1 MSTSHREAG
10 GGIPS
15 IGALFSETL
24 TDVMNNIVGY
34 LMMGLALM
42 AVAIPV
48 GIFAS
53 IVSLIVLY
61 GVMGVG
67 VFASL
72 AGGAAM
78 QEATGDEDLGGM
90 VGALGSMGSIAVAFL
105 LFFAFLLFLAAAM
118 APLSASL
125 YRAIAAHQRGEGTL
139 TFGAAFSTITQ
150 DIGATMGTVLLVTIC
165 TLVGVMFCYVGA
177 IVPAALFTFALPM
190 VALHRKGALESMRLC
205 AGHAMAHPSEHGLF
219 ILAYFGTSLVAGYIP
234 LFGHVFVLALAVRA
248 YRKMFGDGPEPAL

>member
-118 APLSASL
+118 ASTNTWPKRGMYPATREVPKYARMKSPCSL
-125 YRAIAAHQRGEGTL
+125 GCAIAWPAQSRIDSRAPLRWRATIGSAKVNSAAGT
-139 TFGAAFSTITQ
+139 
-150 DIGATMGTVLLVTIC
+150 
-165 TLVGVMFCYVGA
+165 
-177 IVPAALFTFALPM
+177 
-190 VALHRKGALESMRLC
+190 
-205 AGHAMAHPSEHGLF
+205 MAP
-219 ILAYFGTSLVAGYIP
+219 T
-234 LFGHVFVLALAVRA
+234 
-248 YRKMFGDGPEPAL
+248 